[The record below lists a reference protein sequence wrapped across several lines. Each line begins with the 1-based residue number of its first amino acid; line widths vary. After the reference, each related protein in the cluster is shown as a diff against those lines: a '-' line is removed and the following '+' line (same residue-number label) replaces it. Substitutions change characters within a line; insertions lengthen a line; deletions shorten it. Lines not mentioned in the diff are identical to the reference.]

1 MQEEIDF
8 YSTSQ
13 KVLGNIAPLS
23 GSDIYQ
29 VKRPNQEQTL
39 STIKDII
46 SQKKELLNGY
56 YNKLKNGYDIDASLN
71 ELIMKN
77 DISIED
83 LKVLKSNLLI
93 LSHFQFFI
101 N

>member
-1 MQEEIDF
+1 M
-8 YSTSQ
+8 
-13 KVLGNIAPLS
+13 KGLPRNIT
-23 GSDIYQ
+23 DIYQ

-39 STIKDII
+39 STINDII

-83 LKVLKSNLLI
+83 LKVLKSMNKIIKIPHALHLF
-93 LSHFQFFI
+93 L
-101 N
+101 